1 MHHLSASI
9 IVQMEVTTHLCI
21 GSNWL
26 KYLGHRFTKLQERLA
41 AVRCVAEMSITV
53 WTMNGKHGAL
63 FENR

>member
-9 IVQMEVTTHLCI
+9 IMQMEVTTHLCI

-26 KYLGHRFTKLQERLA
+26 KYLGLRFTKLQERLV
-41 AVRCVAEMSITV
+41 AVRCVAEMSTTV
-53 WTMNGKHGAL
+53 WTINGKPSAL